1 MAYDNYETITRLWQR
16 FLSEQLGQLA
26 PEERKTLEGEF
37 EKRFGELQ
45 RGAAGNG
52 GFGFADLIGFGGK
65 GVQPFG
71 DLPYAH
77 LVPDFDES
85 VIPSQLHAAAEL
97 YYIYQHERMKAFQVA
112 DVLRK
117 LFQLGRM
124 RIQRGPGARGLYI
137 LEKWK
142 PLRYTLRDRMIAYR
156 RVFNYG
162 NAPTPAGALVNQG
175 FHRQLV
181 AFMSAMARYFR
192 DLTVGE
198 VIRGSQDID
207 DRPFGNLASIQR
219 LGTDL
224 RFALDRASYGNV
236 LALTHETGHYLQ
248 ALLDLFDQP
257 DIKKAFDAN
266 TKWDVIEIVSNRH
279 LGGMAEL
286 SQRAKMA
293 ESGRRILQWIADQD
307 FQTTTDALVFRS
319 EARPFGAHA
328 EAWIAAYRMTGEG
341 RAFPGVDTSLRSSLG
356 VTKSTPKL
364 ALVS

>member
-1 MAYDNYETITRLWQR
+1 MGTPHTENYETITRLWQR
-16 FLSEQLGQLA
+16 FLREQLAGL
-26 PEERKTLEGEF
+26 PSEERNNLEGEF

-45 RGAAGNG
+45 QGAAGEG
-52 GFGFADLIGFGGK
+52 GFGFADLIGFGGS
-65 GVQPFG
+65 GVQQFG

-85 VIPSQLHAAAEL
+85 VIPSQLHASAEL
-97 YYIYQHERMKAFQVA
+97 YYIYQHERMKVFQVA
-112 DVLRK
+112 DVLRQ

-142 PLRYTLRDRMIAYR
+142 PLRYSLRDRMIAYR
-156 RVFNYG
+156 RVLNYG
-162 NAPTPAGALVNQG
+162 NAPAPAGAVVNQG
-175 FHRQLV
+175 FHRQVV
-181 AFMSAMARYFR
+181 ALMSSLAQYFR

-198 VIRGSQDID
+198 VIRGSQNVD

-224 RFALDRASYGNV
+224 RYALDRSSYGNI
-236 LALTHETGHYLQ
+236 LALTHEPGHYLSS
-248 ALLDLFDQP
+248 LLDLFDQP
-257 DIKKAFDAN
+257 DIKKSFDAN
-266 TKWDVIEIVSNRH
+266 TKWDVIEIISNKH

-293 ESGRRILQWIADQD
+293 ESGRRILQWVADQD
-307 FQTTTDALVFRS
+307 FETTADPLVFRS

-328 EAWIAAYRMTGEG
+328 EAWIAAYRMTREG
-341 RAFPGVDTSLRSSLG
+341 RGYSGASSTLRRSLG
-356 VTKSTPKL
+356 RARKP